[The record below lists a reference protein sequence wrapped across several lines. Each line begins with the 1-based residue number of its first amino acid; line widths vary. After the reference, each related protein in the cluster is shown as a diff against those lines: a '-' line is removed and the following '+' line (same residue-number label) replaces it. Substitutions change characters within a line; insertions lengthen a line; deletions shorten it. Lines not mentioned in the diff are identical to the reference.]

1 MPGASEIGLLRLV
14 AQRLAGEPAA
24 TPAEAVRTLG
34 GLQAQER
41 GSLLMSVALR
51 TTGRSQAG
59 VVAAFD
65 AGELVT
71 SWPIRGTLHTVP
83 AEDLG
88 WLTALTAPRL
98 ATLAARRRA
107 ELGLDT
113 AVFERARA
121 RAVEALSGGRRLLRD
136 ELYAAWEAAGIA
148 TGGQR
153 GYHLIVHLAETG
165 TLCLGPARDGQQAFV
180 LVAEW
185 VRQPRQLDGEEALGA
200 LALAYF
206 RGHGPASRDDFA
218 KWTKLL
224 AADVRT
230 AVAVARPSLAGLDVD
245 GVEHLMDPLTPER
258 LATCRD
264 EARAV
269 HLLPGF
275 DELVLGYTDRSAML
289 GRKDFQRVVPGGNGV
304 FRPTV
309 VHDGRIVAT
318 WQRRR
323 PRGRGDTIET
333 SPFTSLSASV
343 RAEIDR
349 VATLL
354 P

>member
-1 MPGASEIGLLRLV
+1 MPGTSEIGLLRLV

-34 GLQAQER
+34 GLQAQDR

-51 TTGRSQAG
+51 TAARSQAE
-59 VVAAFD
+59 VAAAFD

-98 ATLAARRRA
+98 AAVAARHRA
-107 ELGLDT
+107 GLGLGA
-113 AVFERARA
+113 AVFEQARTRAI
-121 RAVEALSGGRRLLRD
+121 EALSGGRRLLRD

-153 GYHLIVHLAETG
+153 GYHLIVHLTVTG

-180 LVAEW
+180 LVSEW
-185 VRQPRQLDGEEALGA
+185 VRRPRWLDRDEALGA

-224 AADVRT
+224 AADVRA
-230 AVAVARPSLAGLDVD
+230 AVAVARPSLTGMDVD

-258 LATCRD
+258 LAACRD

-269 HLLPGF
+269 HLLPAF

-289 GRKDFQRVVPGGNGV
+289 SREDFQRVVPGGNGV

-323 PRGRGDTIET
+323 LRGRGDTIET

-349 VATLL
+349 AATLL